1 MLLKTRKHH
10 HIRMRSLMMLILIL
24 KISQCLPS
32 KLSLNSSKRR
42 RKEEGTKRKPR
53 KMMALKMYKKIAL
66 YFLNLKRLRQSS
78 KSISLMAII
87 RFTTYTSR
95 PFIFETIKE
104 GALSNKSSLDSRFLI
119 SPKNLVM
126 LSFLMVQFT

>member
-95 PFIFETIKE
+95 PFTFETIKE